1 MEAPAIS
8 GPTILLRSGNYF
20 DLQDPSASR
29 FEVTD
34 IAHALSNICRFTGH
48 TQHFYSVAE
57 HSVLCSYLVPHED
70 RMIALMH
77 DAAEAFI
84 GDVSSPLKKML
95 PDYKAI
101 ERRVE
106 EHVFSTLGLP
116 YPFPP
121 SVKKA
126 DRIMLRL
133 EQSQLMRNEDRW
145 EGTEDGEGLPDGQYL
160 RCRTPAVAMSA
171 FMARFYELGGMK

>member
-1 MEAPAIS
+1 MGIRVIK
-8 GPTILLRSGNYF
+8 GPTILLLSGEYF
-20 DLQDPSASR
+20 DLAEPEACAFQVS
-29 FEVTD
+29 D
-34 IAHALSNICRFTGH
+34 IAHALGNICRFTGH
-48 TQHFYSVAE
+48 TERFYSVAE
-57 HSVLCSYLVPHED
+57 HSVICSHMVPPED
-70 RMIALMH
+70 AMAALMH
-77 DAAEAFI
+77 DASEAFI
-84 GDVSSPLKKML
+84 GDVSSPLKKLL

-133 EQSQLMRNEDRW
+133 EQSQLMRNEHRW
-145 EGTEDGEGLPDGQYL
+145 EGTEDGEGLTDGQYL
-160 RCRTPAVAMSA
+160 LCRTPAVAMSE
-171 FMARFYELGGMK
+171 FMARFHELGGMK

>member
-48 TQHFYSVAE
+48 TKQFYSVAE

-84 GDVSSPLKKML
+84 GDVSPPLKKLL

-101 ERRVE
+101 ERGVE

-116 YPFPP
+116 YPFPA

-126 DRIMLRL
+126 DRIMLHL
-133 EQSQLMRNEDRW
+133 EQSQLMHNEHRW
-145 EGTEDGEGLPDGQYL
+145 EGTEDGGSLPAGQYL
-160 RCRTPAVAMSA
+160 RCCTPAVAMSE
-171 FMARFYELGGMK
+171 FMARFYKLGGAE

>member
-8 GPTILLRSGNYF
+8 GPTIILRSGNYF

-48 TQHFYSVAE
+48 TRQFYSVAE

-77 DAAEAFI
+77 D
-84 GDVSSPLKKML
+84 
-95 PDYKAI
+95 
-101 ERRVE
+101 
-106 EHVFSTLGLP
+106 
-116 YPFPP
+116 
-121 SVKKA
+121 
-126 DRIMLRL
+126 
-133 EQSQLMRNEDRW
+133 
-145 EGTEDGEGLPDGQYL
+145 
-160 RCRTPAVAMSA
+160 
-171 FMARFYELGGMK
+171 YELGGMK

>member
-48 TQHFYSVAE
+48 TKQFYSVAE

-70 RMIALMH
+70 RMVALMH

-84 GDVSSPLKKML
+84 GDVSSPLKKLL

-101 ERRVE
+101 ERGVE

-121 SVKKA
+121 SVKEA

-133 EQSQLMRNEDRW
+133 EQSELMRNEDRW
-145 EGTEDGEGLPDGQYL
+145 EGTQDGDGLPAGLYL
-160 RCRTPAVAMSA
+160 TCRTPAVAMSA

>member
-8 GPTILLRSGNYF
+8 GPTIMLRSGNYF

-48 TQHFYSVAE
+48 TRQFYSVAE

-84 GDVSSPLKKML
+84 GDVSSPLKKIL
-95 PDYKAI
+95 PGYKAI
-101 ERRVE
+101 ERGVE

-133 EQSQLMRNEDRW
+133 EQSYLMRNEFRW
-145 EGTEDGEGLPDGQYL
+145 EGTEDGGGLPAGQYL
-160 RCRTPAVAMSA
+160 RCCTPAVAMNA
-171 FMARFYELGGMK
+171 FMARFYELGPR

>member
-48 TQHFYSVAE
+48 TRQFYSVAE

-84 GDVSSPLKKML
+84 GDVSSPLKKLL

-101 ERRVE
+101 ERGVE

-160 RCRTPAVAMSA
+160 RCCTPAVAMSA
-171 FMARFYELGGMK
+171 FMARFYELGGKK

>member
-8 GPTILLRSGNYF
+8 GPTIMLRSGNYF

-29 FEVTD
+29 FDVTD

-48 TQHFYSVAE
+48 TRQFYSVAE

-84 GDVSSPLKKML
+84 GDVSSPLKKLL
-95 PDYKAI
+95 PDYNAI
-101 ERRVE
+101 ARGVE

-133 EQSQLMRNEDRW
+133 EQSYLMRNEDRW
-145 EGTEDGEGLPDGQYL
+145 EGTEDGGGLPAGQYL
-160 RCRTPAVAMSA
+160 RCCTPAVAMSA
-171 FMARFYELGGMK
+171 FMARFYELGPR

>member
-48 TQHFYSVAE
+48 TKQFYSVAE

-70 RMIALMH
+70 RRVALMH
-77 DAAEAFI
+77 DAAEAII
-84 GDVSSPLKKML
+84 GDVSSPLKSLL
-95 PDYKAI
+95 PDYKSV
-101 ERRVE
+101 EHRVE
-106 EHVFSTLGLP
+106 QAVWSRLGLP
-116 YPFPP
+116 PTLPP
-121 SVKKA
+121 SVKVA
-126 DRIMLRL
+126 DRRALAM
-133 EQSQLMRNEDRW
+133 EQRVCMGNGDDWGYGEPTDDDCALIRFLSPEDARAAFFAR
-145 EGTEDGEGLPDGQYL
+145 YHYI
-160 RCRTPAVAMSA
+160 RCAS
-171 FMARFYELGGMK
+171 